1 MKRKVIQIAE
11 STQLI
16 SLPRLWAKKYN
27 ISKGDELEVTIKDNI
42 LEISTEQKDQLSE
55 IIIDISNL
63 DRTSVFYALR
73 SAYRRGY
80 DIIKV
85 KFNNKTTI
93 HYRTGEKVLVSTLL
107 NQELQRWVGMQ
118 IIEQKENYFVYKS
131 ISKPSFEEFDLM
143 LRRSFLLLL
152 DACDEFV
159 KAVGEKDTLTL
170 GAMDEKFYNI
180 LIFITYCQ
188 RLLNK
193 IGYSEKYKNS
203 LLYVILLNLNKIG
216 DILRY
221 SARDAIKL
229 QKTNPK
235 TVNILKDIFSTVRI
249 YYDLFYKFDFTK
261 FTQIYKM
268 RDTILR
274 DIDAVKKTVTVE
286 ELMLL
291 VYSRQ
296 VLEIL
301 VHNIEATS
309 TFYLE
314 EKQVSFNDS
323 GK

>member
-11 STQLI
+11 STQLV
-16 SLPRLWAKKYN
+16 SLPRQWAKKYN
-27 ISKGDELEVTIKDNI
+27 VKKGDELEVTVKDNI
-42 LEISTEQKDQLSE
+42 LEVSTEKKDQLSE
-55 IIIDISNL
+55 ITIDITQL

-73 SAYRRGY
+73 SAYRRGF

-85 KFNNKTTI
+85 KFNNKTTM
-93 HYRTGEKVLVSTLL
+93 HYRTGEKVLVSSLL
-107 NQELQRWVGMQ
+107 HQELRRWVGMQ

-143 LRRSFLLLL
+143 LRRTFLLLM

-159 KAVGEKDTLTL
+159 KAVGEKDALTL

-203 LLYVILLNLNKIG
+203 LLYVLLVNMNKIG

-221 SARDAIKL
+221 GARDAINL
-229 QKTNPK
+229 QKVNPK
-235 TVNILKDIFSTVRI
+235 TTAVLKDIFGTVRI
-249 YYDLFYKFDFTK
+249 YYDLFYKFDLTK
-261 FTQIYKM
+261 FTQIYKV

-274 DIDAVKKTVTVE
+274 DIDALKKTVTVE
-286 ELMLL
+286 ELMLM
-291 VYSRQ
+291 VYCRQ
-296 VLEIL
+296 LLEIL
-301 VHNIEATS
+301 VHNLELTATY
-309 TFYLE
+309 YLE
-314 EKQVSFNDS
+314 EKKES
-323 GK
+323 

>member
-11 STQLI
+11 STQLV
-16 SLPRLWAKKYN
+16 SLPRQWAKKYN
-27 ISKGDELEVTIKDNI
+27 IQKGDELEVTIKDNI
-42 LEISTEQKDQLSE
+42 LEVSTEKKDQLSE
-55 IIIDISNL
+55 ITIDITQL

-73 SAYRRGY
+73 SAYRRGF

-85 KFNNKTTI
+85 KFGNKTTM
-93 HYRTGEKVLVSTLL
+93 HYRTGEKVLVSSLL
-107 NQELQRWVGMQ
+107 HEELRRWVGMQ

-143 LRRSFLLLL
+143 LRRTFLLLM

-203 LLYVILLNLNKIG
+203 LLYVLLVNMNKIG

-221 SARDAIKL
+221 GARDALKL
-229 QKTNPK
+229 QKVNPK
-235 TVNILKDIFSTVRI
+235 TTAVLKDIFGTVRI
-249 YYDLFYKFDFTK
+249 YYDLFYKFDLNK
-261 FTQIYKM
+261 FTQIYKI
-268 RDTILR
+268 RDNILR
-274 DIDAVKKTVTVE
+274 DIEAIKKIVSVE

-296 VLEIL
+296 ILEIL
-301 VHNIEATS
+301 VHNLELTA

-314 EKQVSFNDS
+314 EKE
-323 GK
+323 